1 MFVTTLRRIVR
12 TGFHGFWRNGFVSL
26 AAVLIMVI
34 ALSVIGS
41 TLFMNAG
48 LSSVLSDIR
57 SRVDVN
63 VNFLPEATEADALT
77 LKESLESLPEV
88 ETVTYVSREEVLT
101 NFRERHKDDQVRLRA
116 LEELD
121 GNPFGARLN
130 IIAKDPTQYQGVADF
145 LGDRNT
151 SLSGDQVIDNVN
163 FNENKEAIDRL
174 SIIITSTERL
184 GFFLGILLVI
194 ISVIIT
200 FNTIR
205 LTIYV
210 SREEIGVMR
219 LVGASV
225 AYIRGPFVFTGIMY
239 GLVSGLLTLGIFY
252 GLALWLSG
260 PSERLF
266 GDFNVFQY
274 YTSNFGQIFLVVV
287 GSGIIMG
294 AISSYLAVMR
304 YLKS

>member
-1 MFVTTLRRIVR
+1 
-12 TGFHGFWRNGFVSL
+12 
-26 AAVLIMVI
+26 
-34 ALSVIGS
+34 
-41 TLFMNAG
+41 
-48 LSSVLSDIR
+48 
-57 SRVDVN
+57 
-63 VNFLPEATEADALT
+63 
-77 LKESLESLPEV
+77 
-88 ETVTYVSREEVLT
+88 VLT